1 MKVFVIHYKKLV
13 NRKQHILNVFKQ
25 YNITDYE
32 FIEIDRDE
40 LFKENITMF
49 ENGYSKSQI
58 AIALSHFY
66 AYQQINEKYENGLIF
81 EDDVVLSDN
90 FIEIFNKYVSHL
102 PEDYDMLFI
111 GNGCNLHIGSNEII
125 PNKFIYKKS
134 LKSYSVTRCTDSY
147 VVNKKCASKLCEYIN
162 TLQYKIN
169 IPVDFWLNV
178 AAKDTRLNVYWAEPT
193 IVTQGT
199 QNGLFKTSHDT
210 NEYHHTNEY
219 YHTNEGIPSPIYET
233 NSINSTN
240 LINLTTSINS
250 NLLRNRMS
258 MIMM

>member
-1 MKVFVIHYKKLV
+1 MKIFVIHYKKLI
-13 NRKQHILNVFKQ
+13 NRKEHILNIFKQ
-25 YNITDYE
+25 HNITDYE

-40 LFKENITMF
+40 IFKENITMF
-49 ENGYSKSQI
+49 QAGYSKSQI

-81 EDDVVLSDN
+81 EDDVVLADN

-111 GNGCNLHIGSNEII
+111 GNGCNLHIDSNEIV

-134 LKSYSVTRCTDSY
+134 LYSSGVTRCTDSY

-162 TLQYKIN
+162 TLQYSIN

-178 AAKDTRLNVYWAEPT
+178 AANDTGLNVYWAEPT

-199 QNGLFKTSHDT
+199 QNGLFQTSHDT
-210 NEYHHTNEY
+210 NKGFY
-219 YHTNEGIPSPIYET
+219 G
-233 NSINSTN
+233 TN
-240 LINLTTSINS
+240 LIKSNTSINS
-250 NLLRNRMS
+250 KNLLHNRMS
-258 MIMM
+258 MIMKKF